1 MIIELYTAI
10 TNNVPIVSLNVKK
23 EFCEYDYAA
32 AERFLMFFDKEI
44 DIANPGAA
52 LLLHENNIDPVD
64 VAYRL
69 SVFLPYII
77 STNFN
82 PHDNDLM
89 IEASAALVDSMR
101 SNSNQFK
108 QEQRKKSG
116 WKSARITDILLAGN
130 CTVALI
136 LQRRPQVKILCR
148 PVSIQ

>member
-10 TNNVPIVSLNVKK
+10 TNTVPIVSLNVKK

-89 IEASAALVDSMR
+89 IEASVKTLVDSMR
-101 SNSNQFK
+101 SAVLKPVQTRTTKEEWLEKRKNHRYSPRRKLHGGTNSAK
-108 QEQRKKSG
+108 TAK
-116 WKSARITDILLAGN
+116 
-130 CTVALI
+130 
-136 LQRRPQVKILCR
+136 
-148 PVSIQ
+148 